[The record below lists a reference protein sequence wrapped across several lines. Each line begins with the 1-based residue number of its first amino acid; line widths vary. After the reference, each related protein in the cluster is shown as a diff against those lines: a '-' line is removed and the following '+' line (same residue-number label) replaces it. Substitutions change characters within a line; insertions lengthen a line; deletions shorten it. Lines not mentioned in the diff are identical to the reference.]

1 LYHRNVTATPDDV
14 RRCALGF
21 CLKLFSDS
29 MLTSCRAGGKLFHAA
44 DPLKAKLRCL
54 VDVCTLDSWTYVSIW
69 CTSQPWTT
77 WHALHCDASS
87 RRYTGTTLSRPSLA
101 KVVKEAY
108 LAASN
113 VRNYEEVSLLTSTF
127 IGLKSNDFNVQF

>member
-1 LYHRNVTATPDDV
+1 MYQRNVTATPDDV

-54 VDVCTLDSWTYVSIW
+54 VDVCTLDSWTY
-69 CTSQPWTT
+69 PF
-77 WHALHCDASS
+77 DAHRNRGRPGRSSAETQSS